1 MTMRRVDVNLD
12 ELDQIIDRSMRAPLS
27 ESEGQK
33 LKTALHAMA
42 ERLVRKR
49 STEKTKAVLPQDTVT
64 VDKPDPGEP
73 ARRGHG
79 RNGAAAFTGANRV
92 AVAHA
97 TLHSGDLCPEFR
109 RGKKVGG
116 TRIVG
121 SQGIRNGLRWR
132 NLWVIWRR
140 SAL

>member
-1 MTMRRVDVNLD
+1 M
-12 ELDQIIDRSMRAPLS
+12 
-27 ESEGQK
+27 
-33 LKTALHAMA
+33 
-42 ERLVRKR
+42 RKR
-49 STEKTKAVLPQDTVT
+49 NTEKSSAVLPDAAQAG
-64 VDKPDPGEP
+64 KPETGESAP
-73 ARRGHG
+73 AGHG
-79 RNGAAAFTGANRV
+79 RNGAAAFTGAKKV